1 MVSVLKAR
9 IALKCLLLVPA
20 KYHEDLL
27 KQKVAGLSLA
37 QRLFHHG
44 ERAGIDRLILSVT
57 DDRELSTFKE
67 LESCLIQDYSE
78 FEDTNFGRCIVCRPG
93 ILPDIKCLKWL
104 KQAEIRDNEIIEL
117 QEGIFVFSPSA
128 EGFELQKAFEKD
140 GYFKLLDFLHTFLT
154 KRPAICENG
163 RVFDLTG
170 PENAGRVEKIL
181 FRSLIK
187 DTEGFMS
194 RFLERRISLAISR
207 QLVNTSI
214 TPNQITLISLLIG
227 LTGAYLIS
235 LREGLLQILGSI
247 LFLVHSIVDG
257 CDGEIARLKFMESKI
272 GGVLDFWS
280 DNIVHAAVF
289 AAIGIEWWRR
299 TGAVV
304 PLYLSVTA
312 VLGTFLSALLIY
324 VSTMREKAS
333 GGPLYTSVSKS
344 GRKSRIVKIADFL
357 SRRDFIYLVVI
368 LAFYQHL
375 DWFLVA
381 AAAGTMVFL
390 IMLVWIRVRD

>member
-1 MVSVLKAR
+1 VR
-9 IALKCLLLVPA
+9 IALTCLLLVPA
-20 KYHEDLL
+20 KYHENLL
-27 KQKVAGLSLA
+27 EQKIAGLSLA
-37 QRLFHHG
+37 QRLFHH
-44 ERAGIDRLILSVT
+44 RQRSGIERLILSVT
-57 DDRELSTFKE
+57 DDRELSSFKE
-67 LESCLIQDYSE
+67 LEGCLVRDYSGLE
-78 FEDTNFGRCIVCRPG
+78 NAGFDRCIVCRPG

-104 KQAEIRDNEIIEL
+104 KRAEIKDNEIMEL
-117 QEGIFVFSPSA
+117 QQGIFVFPPSGQ
-128 EGFELQKAFEKD
+128 GFELKKAFERD
-140 GYFKLLDFLHTFLT
+140 GYFRLLNFLHTFLT

-163 RVFDLTG
+163 RIFDLTG

-181 FRSLIK
+181 FHSLIK

-214 TPNQITLISLLIG
+214 TPNQITMISTFIG

-235 LREGLLQILGSI
+235 MREGLLQILGSI

-257 CDGEIARLKFMESKI
+257 CDGEIARIKFKESRI

-289 AAIGIEWWRR
+289 AAIGTEWWRR
-299 TGAVV
+299 TGAIA
-304 PLYLSVTA
+304 PLYLSATA
-312 VLGTFLSALLIY
+312 VLGTFLSAMLIY
-324 VSTMREKAS
+324 LSTMKKKVSE
-333 GGPLYTSVSKS
+333 GPLYTSVSRS
-344 GRKSRIVKIADFL
+344 GRKARIVKIADFL
-357 SRRDFIYLVVI
+357 SRRDFIYLVVV

-390 IMLVWIRVRD
+390 AMLVWIRVRD

>member
-1 MVSVLKAR
+1 MR
-9 IALKCLLLVPA
+9 ITLTCLLLVPA
-20 KYHEDLL
+20 KSHENLL
-27 KQKVAGLSLA
+27 IQKVAGLSLA

-44 ERAGIDRLILSVT
+44 QRSGIDSLALSVT
-57 DDRELSTFKE
+57 DDRKLSSFRE
-67 LESCLIQDYSE
+67 LEGCLVRDYSE
-78 FEDTNFGRCIVCRPG
+78 IETAGLERCIVCRPG
-93 ILPDIKCLKWL
+93 ILPDIRCLKWL
-104 KQAEIRDNEIIEL
+104 KQVEIQDNEIIEL
-117 QEGIFVFSPSA
+117 QEGIFLFSPSG
-128 EGFELQKAFEKD
+128 EGFELKKAFEKD
-140 GYFKLLDFLHTFLT
+140 GYFKLLDFLHTFLR
-154 KRPAICENG
+154 KRAAICEKG
-163 RVFDLTG
+163 RIFDLTR

-214 TPNQITLISLLIG
+214 TPNQITLVSILIG
-227 LTGAYLIS
+227 LAGACLIS
-235 LREGLLQILGSI
+235 IREGLPQILGSI

-257 CDGEIARLKFMESKI
+257 CDGEIARIKFMESRT
-272 GGVLDFWS
+272 GGILDFWG

-289 AAIGIEWWRR
+289 SAIGMEWWRR
-299 TGAVV
+299 TGAVA

-324 VSTMREKAS
+324 LSTMRKRAS
-333 GGPLYTSVSKS
+333 EGPLYTSVSKS
-344 GRKSRIVKIADFL
+344 GRKARLVKIADFL

-375 DWFLVA
+375 DWFLAA

-390 IMLVWIRVRD
+390 AMLVWIRVRD